1 MTEESDESASS
12 PSDSDASWSI
22 ADLHRRLD
30 LDDTPARPDPDD
42 EEPSSLADLAGMI
55 RDRRALSE
63 WRWVTIGSRTPAAE
77 DATEDAA
84 EEDPALQEE
93 LGSTSSILL
102 VGPLGGQADDTAC
115 RTLLADDTGE
125 SANRILVTND
135 QSMEA
140 RLRTCHGG
148 AGVNALGGET
158 VIIGMGEPSR
168 GASATS
174 PSVGV
179 DGVTTVS
186 ISDSRNLARLGMHV
200 SRWLTDWEAEP
211 TRLVVCVHSL
221 STLLQVM
228 DLDTVFRFLHV
239 LNARIDAAGGQ
250 IHYHLEPDD
259 HDDVTLSTLGAL
271 FDAILTYDEAGTV
284 DVAE

>member
-30 LDDTPARPDPDD
+30 LGDTPRRPDPDD
-42 EEPSSLADLAGMI
+42 EEPSSLADLAGMV

-63 WRWVTIGSRTPAAE
+63 WRWVTIGSRTPEAE
-77 DATEDAA
+77 D
-84 EEDPALQEE
+84 EEEPSIQEE

-115 RTLLADDTGE
+115 RTLLDADTGE
-125 SANRILVTND
+125 PTNRILVTND

-168 GASATS
+168 GASATA
-174 PSVGV
+174 PTVTG

-186 ISDSRNLARLGMHV
+186 LSDSRNLARLGMHV